1 MSTLH
6 PGYTHNS
13 HLAAMRELYSARPDA
28 PVVHDAPRT
37 RLRRTRAR
45 TAGALHRAASRL
57 APTA

>member
-6 PGYTHNS
+6 PGYTRNS

-28 PVVHDAPRT
+28 PVVDDSRRT
-37 RLRRTRAR
+37 TLRRTRTL
-45 TAGALHRAASRL
+45 TAGALHRAANRL

>member
-13 HLAAMRELYSARPDA
+13 HSAAMRELYSARPDA
-28 PVVHDAPRT
+28 PVVVEARRT
-37 RLRRTRAR
+37 TLRRTRAL
-45 TAGALHRAASRL
+45 TAGALHRAATRL